1 MGAGGTAICG
11 LLVRDVRRE
20 GAWAAT
26 NERCV
31 ALGFDGELEDMTLG
45 GEDWNT

>member
-20 GAWAAT
+20 GARDAT